1 MTTQTALLAPTTE
14 KERLSLLDALRGF
27 AVFAILFNNMGFFSG
42 PAREPGFVFTLPT
55 ASDVAVDALIGFF
68 INGKSYLLFALLFG
82 LGFAM
87 QLNRAE
93 ARGTN
98 FLPVYTRRLTLL
110 FAIGILHMVF
120 LWDGDIL
127 AMYAILGFGLLL
139 VRRWPSWSL
148 LVGMVALL
156 ILSPISQWIFYV
168 QNSSAEGWG
177 NVLATGSGATLSSTP
192 ADKALAV
199 YGHGRYLDMVAYR
212 LETVPDHIG
221 RLWFNQSLSALSFF
235 LFGLYAGR
243 QRFHETVA
251 THAARLR
258 TWMPWVLAAAL
269 VVNLIYVVA
278 FMQGRVR
285 LELVGL
291 ALGGPLM
298 CFVYVGS
305 LVLLMERPAWRVRL
319 APMAAVGRIALTNY
333 LLQSVVCTTI
343 FYGYGF
349 GLYGQIGTTTSFVF
363 AWAIIACQIVLSTWW
378 LRHFHFGPVEWL
390 WRSLTYGRWQTLRRL
405 VPG

>member
-14 KERLSLLDALRGF
+14 KERLPLLDVLRGF
-27 AVFAILFNNMGFFSG
+27 SIFAILFNNMGFFSG
-42 PAREPGFVFTLPT
+42 PSREPGFVSTPPT
-55 ASDVAVDALIGFF
+55 TSDVAVDALIGFF

-98 FLPVYTRRLTLL
+98 FLPIYTRRLTLL

-120 LWDGDIL
+120 LWEGDIL
-127 AMYAILGFGLLL
+127 ALYAILGFGLLL
-139 VRRWPSWSL
+139 VRRWPSWAL
-148 LVGMVALL
+148 LVGMGVLL
-156 ILSPISQWIFYV
+156 ILSPVFQWIFYV
-168 QNSSAEGWG
+168 LNFSAVDWG
-177 NVLATGSGATLSSTP
+177 NVHATGSGASLASSP

-212 LETVPDHIG
+212 LETLPNHIG
-221 RLWFNQSLSALSFF
+221 RLWLNQSLSALAFF

-243 QRFHETVA
+243 QRFHETV
-251 THAARLR
+251 TKHFTRLR

-285 LELVGL
+285 LELAGL
-291 ALGGPLM
+291 ALGGPLL

-305 LVLLMERPAWRVRL
+305 LALLMEQPVWRVRL
-319 APMAAVGRIALTNY
+319 APMAAVGRTALTNY
-333 LLQSVVCTTI
+333 LLQSVICTTI

-349 GLYGQIGTTTSFVF
+349 GLYGQTGTAMNFVI
-363 AWAIIACQIVLSTWW
+363 ALAIFACQIILSTWW
-378 LRHFHFGPVEWL
+378 LRHFRFGPIEWL
-390 WRSLTYGRWQTLRRL
+390 WRSLTYGRWQTLRKL

>member
-1 MTTQTALLAPTTE
+1 MTAQTALPAPTTE
-14 KERLSLLDALRGF
+14 KERLPLLDVLRGF
-27 AVFAILFNNMGFFSG
+27 AIFAILFNNVGFFSG
-42 PAREPGFVFTLPT
+42 PSHEPGFVPT
-55 ASDVAVDALIGFF
+55 SQTTSDVAVDVLIGFF

-98 FLPVYTRRLTLL
+98 ILPTYTRRLTLL

-148 LVGMVALL
+148 LVGMAALL
-156 ILSPISQWIFYV
+156 ILSPVFQWAFYAL
-168 QNSSAEGWG
+168 NSSAENLG
-177 NVLATGSGATLSSTP
+177 NVLATGLSATHSSTP

-199 YGHGRYLDMVAYR
+199 YGHGRYLDIVAYR
-212 LETVPDHIG
+212 LETLPDHVR
-221 RLWFNQSLSALSFF
+221 RLLLNQSPSALAFF

-251 THAARLR
+251 THATRLR
-258 TWMPWVLAAAL
+258 VWMPWVLAAAL

-278 FMQGRVR
+278 SMQGRVR
-285 LELVGL
+285 LELIGL
-291 ALGGPLM
+291 AVGGPLL

-305 LVLLMERPAWRVRL
+305 LMLLVEQPAWRVRL

-333 LLQSVVCTTI
+333 LLQSVICTTI

-349 GLYGQIGTTTSFVF
+349 GLYGQIGTTTSFVIV
-363 AWAIIACQIVLSTWW
+363 WAIIACQLVLSTWW
-378 LRHFHFGPVEWL
+378 LRHFQFGPVEWL
-390 WRSLTYGRWQTLRRL
+390 WRSLTYGRWQTLRKL